1 MITFIRQLPL
11 LKPKRLRKG
20 DKVIV
25 VSPSQPIT
33 NLKHF
38 RRGLKTLES
47 LGFRV
52 ETSPNVDRVY
62 GMYKA
67 GTPEERARDLNEA
80 FARKDIKAIF
90 MSVGGYLANQ
100 VLPLLDYN
108 LIRKNPKILIGFS
121 DGTTLLNAI
130 YRRSRIITFHGFNIE
145 HFFMKANNYTIN
157 SFKNICFNGGT
168 TFLKRSKWQV
178 LKPGH
183 ARGKLVGGNLISF
196 ANLLGTRY
204 FPDVSNSILFFE
216 EHGGYSADIEGALT
230 RLINAGLFVEGG
242 VKGIIFGKM
251 INVTVGSADKELE
264 KKFGKPKYFTLNTIL
279 KEILKPYKIPVI
291 TNVDFGDIY
300 YPMTIPIGTEAEL
313 DVTKKGEIFF
323 RLLEPAVR

>member
-1 MITFIRQLPL
+1 MITLIRQLPL
-11 LKPKRLRKG
+11 IKPKRLKKG

-33 NLKHF
+33 DLQYF
-38 RRGLKTLES
+38 RRGLKTLEG
-47 LGFRV
+47 LGFVV
-52 ETSPNVDRVY
+52 ETGKYVQTVY

-67 GTPEERARDLNEA
+67 GTPEERAADLNEA

-100 VLPLLDYN
+100 ILPLLDYQ

-130 YRRSRIITFHGFNIE
+130 YRRSRIVTFHGFNIE
-145 HFFMKANNYTIN
+145 HFFMKANSYTIN
-157 SFKNICFNGGT
+157 SFKNICFEGGT
-168 TFLKRSKWQV
+168 TFLKKSKWQV

-183 ARGKLVGGNLISF
+183 ARGKLLGGNLISF
-196 ANLLGTRY
+196 VNLLGTRY

-216 EHGGYSADIEGALT
+216 EHNDFTEDVESSFT
-230 RLINAGLFVEGG
+230 RLINAGVFAEGG
-242 VKGIIFGKM
+242 VKGLILGKM
-251 INVTVGSADKELE
+251 CDITLGSADKELE
-264 KKFGKPKYFTLNTIL
+264 KKFGRPKFFTFNTIVR
-279 KEILKPYKIPVI
+279 EIFKRYKIPII

-300 YPMTIPIGTEAEL
+300 YPMTIPVGVEAEL
-313 DVTKKGEIFF
+313 DAGKNGITF
-323 RLLEPAVR
+323 RLLEPAVH